1 MPENSDRPQVYEIP
15 ENFISE
21 SRVGRGQVRVSL
33 RRLMDAVWMCAI
45 LSIFGFIA
53 LNTFLKN
60 AETSS
65 KVIGFLIILMPG
77 AILGITGIDGDP
89 VSTYIKQYR
98 EWKKN
103 GQKRMFNTKP
113 RLLGTDPVQMDAY
126 GCQLMGLDI
135 DDVPYIRL
143 AEEWG
148 AGSTVIREHEIV
160 RLNEPAFAADYPQ
173 PSGKVKRLIRNVQAD
188 SACSACFAALVRA
201 LHKAEEEGIRIKG
214 PIHIGQGHRG
224 KTFEGLGIGK
234 CCAGAD
240 RCVMGCPPTASA
252 IVEQFKEVH

>member
-1 MPENSDRPQVYEIP
+1 MPESSDRPQVYEIP

-60 AETSS
+60 ADTSS

-89 VSTYIKQYR
+89 ISTYIKHYR

-113 RLLGTDPVQMDAY
+113 RLLGTDPVKSMTSSKT
-126 GCQLMGLDI
+126 
-135 DDVPYIRL
+135 L
-143 AEEWG
+143 AEKFM
-148 AGSTVIREHEIV
+148 AKREEMQKNRV
-160 RLNEPAFAADYPQ
+160 E
-173 PSGKVKRLIRNVQAD
+173 KMMK
-188 SACSACFAALVRA
+188 
-201 LHKAEEEGIRIKG
+201 EEMVE
-214 PIHIGQGHRG
+214 G
-224 KTFEGLGIGK
+224 KTFIFDYDPGIDGYTK
-234 CCAGAD
+234 DNGDYESNTTDNTIEIDAEND
-240 RCVMGCPPTASA
+240 LSA
-252 IVEQFKEVH
+252 LTGILDYDDDSEESDSDFFPNY